1 MLEIWAYAFAVMY
14 SPGPVNLLGLY
25 GGLHGKTRQN
35 VGYFAGVGVAMLFLF
50 SIMSLMG
57 GSLVNKSSLPFV
69 SILGCGYILYLAGKL
84 MVARVSL
91 VNHDKETEVL
101 SLRNGVLLQIVNPK
115 AMIATLPIVTIQFPA
130 AGISGYKSLLCSV
143 LLAIAAAGAPASYS
157 VVGSLL
163 GRRIEKTVY
172 FRVLNITMAILLVY
186 VALDIGFNHV
196 FRPWF
201 Q

>member
-1 MLEIWAYAFAVMY
+1 MLEVWAYAFAVMY

-57 GSLVNKSSLPFV
+57 GSLVDKKSLPFV

-91 VNHDKETEVL
+91 ANQGKKADVL

-115 AMIATLPIVTIQFPA
+115 ATIATLPIVTIQFPA
-130 AGISGYKSLLCSV
+130 AGISGYNSLLWIV

-157 VVGSLL
+157 IIGSLL
-163 GRRIEKTVY
+163 GRRIEKPAY
-172 FRVLNITMAILLVY
+172 FRVLNITMAILLIY

-196 FRPWF
+196 YRPWF